1 MSNTVLI
8 IEDDENI
15 SKALEIRLNA
25 RGYQTATAFDAV
37 MGMQKAL
44 NTPPDAILLD
54 ITMPGGN
61 GLTLAERFK
70 SSTKTQDVP
79 IIFLTAS
86 KQPELR
92 QKAMGLGG
100 AAFFEKPY
108 DFDYLLAALRASID
122 HPNVSLVL

>member
-1 MSNTVLI
+1 MKNNVLI

-15 SKALEIRLNA
+15 SKALEVRLNA
-25 RGYQTATAFDAV
+25 RGYQTSTAFDAV
-37 MGMQKAL
+37 MGMQKAS

-61 GLTLAERFK
+61 GLTLAERLK
-70 SSTKTQDVP
+70 ASTKTQDVP
-79 IIFLTAS
+79 ILFLTAS

-92 QKAMGLGG
+92 QKAMAIGG

-108 DFDYLLAALRASID
+108 DFDYLLAALRASIE
-122 HPNVSLVL
+122 HPNVRLSI

>member
-1 MSNTVLI
+1 MNNNVLI

-15 SKALEIRLNA
+15 SKALEVRLNA
-25 RGYQTATAFDAV
+25 RGYQTSAAYDAV

-44 NTPPDAILLD
+44 DTAPDAILLD

-61 GLTLAERFK
+61 GLTLADRIK
-70 SSTKTQDVP
+70 TSAKTQDIP

-92 QKAMGLGG
+92 EKAMAIGG

-108 DFDYLLAALRASID
+108 DFDYLAAALRASIE
-122 HPNVSLVL
+122 HPNVRLTL